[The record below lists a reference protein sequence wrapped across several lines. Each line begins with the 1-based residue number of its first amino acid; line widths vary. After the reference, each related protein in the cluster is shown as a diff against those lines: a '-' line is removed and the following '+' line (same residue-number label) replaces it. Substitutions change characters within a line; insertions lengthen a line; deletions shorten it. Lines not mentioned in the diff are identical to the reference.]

1 MFPTPYPINN
11 HVLCHEIDKIS
22 FYTNILIN
30 HWRWLMMFNNKKA
43 DDLFW
48 ALQKQYKMGQSLAL
62 AIVINSF
69 PEELQRITP
78 GDFRQAY
85 LALPGKH
92 KDTFFQKIVSI
103 RKNFD
108 FWKDCTKGFDKCQ
121 NPPDE
126 FFHKCQVQMGKTA
139 ENLAQLSYIYD
150 EAKNVAIQESVLKKM
165 NILIKKQYKR
175 A

>member
-1 MFPTPYPINN
+1 
-11 HVLCHEIDKIS
+11 
-22 FYTNILIN
+22 
-30 HWRWLMMFNNKKA
+30 MMFNNEKA

-48 ALQKQYKMGQSLAL
+48 ALQNQYKLGQSLAL

-78 GDFRQAY
+78 DEFRQAY
-85 LALPGKH
+85 SALPGRH
-92 KDTFFQKIVSI
+92 KETFFQKIVGI
-103 RKNFD
+103 RKDFD
-108 FWKDCTKGFDKCQ
+108 FWRDCTKGFNEYQ

-126 FFHKCQVQMGKTA
+126 LFHKCQVQMGKTT
-139 ENLAQLSYIYD
+139 EDLAQLSYIYN

-165 NILIKKQYKR
+165 NILIKKHKK